1 MSLFWCDS
9 LWEGGCKSSHGR
21 GQSPHDER
29 QNLPINP
36 SGSPDRKR
44 HNKEPERERERER
57 EERASIS
64 PRPGWEEVPEEGQE
78 EVPEEVG
85 EGSSF
90 AHLFLTSFHPGC
102 GFILPDSP
110 MLL

>member
-1 MSLFWCDS
+1 M
-9 LWEGGCKSSHGR
+9 
-21 GQSPHDER
+21 
-29 QNLPINP
+29 
-36 SGSPDRKR
+36 
-44 HNKEPERERERER
+44 
-57 EERASIS
+57 
-64 PRPGWEEVPEEGQE
+64 PEEGQE